1 MVFYF
6 CTMKKE
12 TLLFGIYPV
21 IEALKAK
28 QTIDKAY
35 VQKGLQSPKID
46 AIVADLEAL
55 NTTISYVPLEK
66 MEKLCRSN
74 HQGIILISSP
84 IEFVALETMVEAVL
98 ESKKTPLFL
107 ILDQISDVR
116 NFGAILRTAE
126 CTGVDGIIIQK
137 SGSAPING
145 DTIKTSAGAVF
156 NIPICKVDHIKD
168 AIFYFQASE
177 IQVVAATEKTDQM
190 LYDIDFQSA
199 TAIVMGSEMCIRD
212 RISDVRNFGAILRT
226 AECTG
231 VDGVIIQKKGGAPVS
246 GDTVKTSA
254 GAIFNI
260 PICKV
265 DHIKD
270 AIYYLQ
276 GSGITTIAATEK
288 THDTIYNLELNE
300 PMAIVMG
307 SEGLGVSKSVLS
319 IVDKKASL
327 PLLGVIN
334 SLNVSVACGALL
346 YEVVRQRSK

>member
-1 MVFYF
+1 
-6 CTMKKE
+6 MKKE

-84 IEFVALETMVEAVL
+84 IEFVGLETMVEAVL
-98 ESKKTPLFL
+98 ESEKTPLFL

-126 CTGVDGIIIQK
+126 CTGV
-137 SGSAPING
+137 N
-145 DTIKTSAGAVF
+145 
-156 NIPICKVDHIKD
+156 
-168 AIFYFQASE
+168 
-177 IQVVAATEKTDQM
+177 
-190 LYDIDFQSA
+190 
-199 TAIVMGSEMCIRD
+199 
-212 RISDVRNFGAILRT
+212 
-226 AECTG
+226 
-231 VDGVIIQKKGGAPVS
+231 GVIIQKKGGAPVS

-288 THDTIYNLELNE
+288 TQDTIYNLELNE

>member
-126 CTGVDGIIIQK
+126 CTGVDG
-137 SGSAPING
+137 
-145 DTIKTSAGAVF
+145 
-156 NIPICKVDHIKD
+156 
-168 AIFYFQASE
+168 
-177 IQVVAATEKTDQM
+177 
-190 LYDIDFQSA
+190 
-199 TAIVMGSEMCIRD
+199 
-212 RISDVRNFGAILRT
+212 
-226 AECTG
+226 
-231 VDGVIIQKKGGAPVS
+231 VIIQKKGGAPVS

-288 THDTIYNLELNE
+288 TQDTIYNLELNE

-307 SEGLGVSKSVLS
+307 SEGLGVSKSVLT

>member
-84 IEFVALETMVEAVL
+84 IEFVALGTMVEAVL

-107 ILDQISDVR
+107 ILDQ
-116 NFGAILRTAE
+116 
-126 CTGVDGIIIQK
+126 
-137 SGSAPING
+137 
-145 DTIKTSAGAVF
+145 
-156 NIPICKVDHIKD
+156 
-168 AIFYFQASE
+168 
-177 IQVVAATEKTDQM
+177 
-190 LYDIDFQSA
+190 
-199 TAIVMGSEMCIRD
+199 
-212 RISDVRNFGAILRT
+212 ISDVRNFGAILRT

-288 THDTIYNLELNE
+288 TQDTIYNLELNE